1 MTRKFVTRLHL
12 YEDRALLVISS
23 AGFGVEKKCRE
34 TWRHKVCNVS
44 SMRLLCVQKLEE
56 VGDLEKIGQMLLFSL
71 RTANQRHRYGD
82 KKM

>member
-23 AGFGVEKKCRE
+23 AGFGVDKKCRE

-44 SMRLLCVQKLEE
+44 SMRLLCVQK
-56 VGDLEKIGQMLLFSL
+56 
-71 RTANQRHRYGD
+71 
-82 KKM
+82 